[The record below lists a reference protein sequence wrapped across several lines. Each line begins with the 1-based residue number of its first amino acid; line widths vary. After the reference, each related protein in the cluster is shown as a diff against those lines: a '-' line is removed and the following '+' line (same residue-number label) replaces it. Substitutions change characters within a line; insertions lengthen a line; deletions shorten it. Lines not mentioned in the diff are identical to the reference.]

1 MKSEEAGT
9 KERDHS
15 VHGLGMKRRVHD
27 WNEFPLDPSS
37 VHATQLQG
45 LSCILWRCRSPAS
58 EKKKPSDAAAQ
69 GNENPRQHTRLG
81 KERRKGLP
89 CLPRFTHHMSVSA
102 KRKSR
107 EFRAVLSV
115 ARRHKSSQ
123 AVERRKLPCVLY
135 TGYGRMKKE
144 ISDQAVQTARCKHM
158 IRARKH
164 DLGIFF
170 NFFNEWSK

>member
-15 VHGLGMKRRVHD
+15 VHGLGMKGRVHD

-58 EKKKPSDAAAQ
+58 EKKPSDAAAQ

-123 AVERRKLPCVLY
+123 AVEEEITVCTLHRIRP
-135 TGYGRMKKE
+135 REKE

-158 IRARKH
+158 LRARKH
-164 DLGIFF
+164 DVG
-170 NFFNEWSK
+170 NFLFL